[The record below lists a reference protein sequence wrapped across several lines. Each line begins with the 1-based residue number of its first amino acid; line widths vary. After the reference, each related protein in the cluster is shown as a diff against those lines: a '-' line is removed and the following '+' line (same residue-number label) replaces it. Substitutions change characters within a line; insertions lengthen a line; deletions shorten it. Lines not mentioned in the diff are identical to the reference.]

1 MKQHPIVAKLR
12 SFTLL
17 VGNRLA
23 GAGAMFVINL
33 LIARHYGA
41 ESLAAY
47 ALFISAASLIA
58 ILLAAG
64 YNSVAPHFIAQYA
77 ARGETGMIKGYL
89 WAALQTVLLLSGV
102 ALAAAIGIVYAGPGA
117 LPPTFVS
124 FAFPLVLTAAALGLL
139 FIHGAAMVGMRE
151 QARGLFP
158 ETFLRPITLLIGT
171 SVIIAAGLGM
181 NALFWFFAAASWLA
195 LVAAVPMMRA
205 HYREIAG
212 ARAER
217 NDKAWRRAAHP
228 WLAIS
233 LVWDFMIDAM
243 LLAAALFALPVEIAI
258 LHICFRLRVL
268 AGFGMRSI
276 HLIALPDIA
285 GAKAEERHEE
295 MQRRIAFANA
305 ISMIYALGSLAF
317 FAIAGPL
324 LLDLFEVSAPGALA
338 VLLIISSVMISRA
351 VFGPAPAIL
360 ALFDASRAAA
370 IVMMAGFAL
379 ALAVMTA
386 LYPWA
391 GAMAVAAAYTSA
403 NLAVCFVLWRMV
415 KTRTGIDCSIFPAFD
430 LAREAIAMGPRA
442 TLARLGARR

>member
-1 MKQHPIVAKLR
+1 MKHHPIMAKLR

-41 ESLAAY
+41 ESLASY

-89 WAALQTVLLLSGV
+89 WAALQTVLILSGM
-102 ALAAAIGIVYAGPGA
+102 ALAAAVVIAYAGEGA
-117 LPPTFVS
+117 LPPAIVG
-124 FAFPLVLTAAALGLL
+124 FAFPLVLTAVALGLL

-151 QARGLFP
+151 QAKGLFP
-158 ETFLRPITLLIGT
+158 ETFLRPLSLLIGT
-171 SVIIAAGLGM
+171 SVIVAMGLGM
-181 NALFWFFAAASWLA
+181 DMLFWFFAAASWLA
-195 LVAAVPMMRA
+195 LAAAVPMMRA
-205 HYREIAG
+205 HYREIAS
-212 ARAER
+212 ARVER
-217 NDKAWRRAAHP
+217 NDKEWRRAAHP

-243 LLAAALFALPVEIAI
+243 LLAAALFALPLEIAI

-276 HLIALPDIA
+276 NLIALPDIA
-285 GAKAEERHEE
+285 GAKAKDKHDE
-295 MQRRIAFANA
+295 MGRKIALANA
-305 ISMIYALGSLAF
+305 VSLIYAVGSLAF
-317 FAIAGPL
+317 FLVAGPL
-324 LLDLFEVSAPGALA
+324 LLDLFGVLAPGALA
-338 VLLIISSVMISRA
+338 VLMIVSSVMISRA

-360 ALFDASRAAA
+360 ALFDASRATAG
-370 IVMMAGFAL
+370 VMLAGFAL
-379 ALAVMTA
+379 ALIIMVAA
-386 LYPWA
+386 YPWA
-391 GAMAVAAAYTSA
+391 GVMAIAAAYTFA
-403 NLAVCFVLWRMV
+403 NLTVSFVLWLMV
-415 KTRTGIDCSIFPAFD
+415 KKRTGIDCSIYPAFG
-430 LAREAIAMGPRA
+430 LAREALALGPRE